1 MRNWYER
8 REDPQW
14 TVTHPVVRTRPVT
27 GRKGLYVNGMF
38 TNHFTLH
45 YPMNDMVGKRR
56 RMIRT
61 TPMEGAVGV

>member
-1 MRNWYER
+1 MRNWHGR

-14 TVTHPVVRTRPVT
+14 TVTHPVVRTYPVT
-27 GRKGLYVNGMF
+27 GRKGLYVNGMV
-38 TNHFTLH
+38 TNGFTLH
-45 YPMNDMVGKRR
+45 DPMNDMAGKWR